1 MIQAKEVSID
11 PSAKIIARISC
22 EGIVGLK
29 EEDRLRNMLYNFY
42 TRKSRE
48 FSRVA
53 IEVIGM
59 VILFRTIPNCKRSP
73 NEEDIAQILVALNL
87 MKLMKEKAPKPEP
100 RKRLAV
106 NRQSLTVNQ

>member
-87 MKLMKEKAPKPEP
+87 MKEKAPKPEP